1 MRKYI
6 SLVLIFTLFIPA
18 ISLAHENHDH
28 SQEAQLE
35 NSIDTESININVD
48 EFKDTIDGTKETIS
62 LFQRALKVGNEV
74 FEIAKRIIDTIDGWL
89 QSAVGI
95 SLVELVKMIFTAVV
109 NILEVILD
117 LLRNVIPN

>member
-1 MRKYI
+1 MKKYI
-6 SLVLIFTLFIPA
+6 SLVLILTLFVPA

-28 SQEAQLE
+28 SQAQLE
-35 NSIDTESININVD
+35 NSIDTDSINVD
-48 EFKDTIDGTKETIS
+48 VNEFKDTVDGTSEAIS
-62 LFQRALKVGNEV
+62 LFQRALQVGNEV
-74 FEIAKRIIDTIDGWL
+74 FQIAKRIIDTLDGWL

>member
-1 MRKYI
+1 MKKYI
-6 SLVLIFTLFIPA
+6 SLILILTLFIPA
-18 ISLAHENHDH
+18 ISLAHESHDSH
-28 SQEAQLE
+28 SQAQLE
-35 NSIDTESININVD
+35 NSIDTESINLDVNK
-48 EFKDTIDGTKETIS
+48 FKDTVDGTSEAIS

-74 FEIAKRIIDTIDGWL
+74 FEIAKRIIDTVDGWL